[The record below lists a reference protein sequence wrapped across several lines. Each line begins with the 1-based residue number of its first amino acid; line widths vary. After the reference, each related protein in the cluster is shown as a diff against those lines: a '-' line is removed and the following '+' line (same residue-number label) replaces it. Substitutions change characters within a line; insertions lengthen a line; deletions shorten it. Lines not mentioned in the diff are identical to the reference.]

1 MKSIKELRNEL
12 NEESVQE
19 AKSNHI
25 DYTLSTPIDG
35 IQEIDAE
42 KFIKELK
49 SLIKYA
55 KQESDHFNWKHK
67 RFTLAM
73 NDSGPQSGLVLRA
86 SKR

>member
-1 MKSIKELRNEL
+1 MRDNY
-12 NEESVQE
+12 
-19 AKSNHI
+19 A
-25 DYTLSTPIDG
+25 DFTLSTPIDG

-42 KFIKELK
+42 EFIKELK
-49 SLIKYA
+49 RLIKYA
-55 KQESDHFNWKHK
+55 KQESDHFNRGHK